1 MAKVTA
7 YQKPELVEY
16 SRFGIVA
23 EGNSGGQGEER
34 TDTDK
39 CNIPGLDELA

>member
-1 MAKVTA
+1 MKKLID

-23 EGNSGGQGEER
+23 EGKSPEAPGDER
-34 TDTDK
+34 TDVAA
-39 CNIPGLDELA
+39 CNVAGLDEQ